1 MNLGT
6 LVRVIFICSA
16 FDLFVCS
23 RDCVDNLRP
32 CCYSS
37 SCSIGKESPAVQR
50 SQRLCFPCVLVAF
63 RGSVGILVIFL
74 LFCFCGLLPF
84 VYSRTQRLGDSK
96 EESALNS
103 TADFKQDQG
112 LQGDFV
118 PYRLAIKDSVGRIH
132 PANLCGLDTGNKH
145 QIMPS

>member
-1 MNLGT
+1 M
-6 LVRVIFICSA
+6 
-16 FDLFVCS
+16 
-23 RDCVDNLRP
+23 
-32 CCYSS
+32 
-37 SCSIGKESPAVQR
+37 QR